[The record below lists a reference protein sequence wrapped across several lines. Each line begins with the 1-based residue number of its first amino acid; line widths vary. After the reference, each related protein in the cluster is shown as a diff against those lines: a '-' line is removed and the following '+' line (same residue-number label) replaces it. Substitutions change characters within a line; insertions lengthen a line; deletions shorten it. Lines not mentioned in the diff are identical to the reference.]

1 MTTGRIN
8 QVAARALRRGTATP
22 LQLGKAHESR
32 PLVSFTIGENFP
44 SAEDQN
50 FAVTEPLRHVFQFS
64 LCTLNVPTRVCTRWG
79 KFPVA
84 HALLIRSILGGSSLP
99 LRLKLTLATIW
110 ILPRLAART
119 CPAQFAKHGV
129 CLRARARTCACSCGR
144 VDRQSAFAVSL
155 ISIPTSPSYM
165 FQHFEFPIMYNIR
178 LNKTI
183 KFS

>member
-119 CPAQFAKHGV
+119 CPAEFASTGSACVPVRGLVPVLAGGSIDK
-129 CLRARARTCACSCGR
+129 ARLLSLSSRFRPLPYLCFSISNFPSCA
-144 VDRQSAFAVSL
+144 
-155 ISIPTSPSYM
+155 T
-165 FQHFEFPIMYNIR
+165 
-178 LNKTI
+178 
-183 KFS
+183 